1 MRRNFLKYA
10 KFISV
15 TSIVITLF
23 IAYKIAG
30 EYAASAGKERAYF
43 WTTDVIDYRFQ
54 YLVSILGLI
63 AILLIIFHRDK
74 NTKRIEIIWV
84 SLLAFSSII
93 LVFGKIWRLLVWMH

>member
-10 KFISV
+10 KFIIV
-15 TSIVITLF
+15 TSIVTSLF

-30 EYAASAGKERAYF
+30 EYAVSAGKERAYF

-63 AILLIIFHRDK
+63 AIVLIVFHRDK
-74 NTKRIEIIWV
+74 NSKRTQIIWV
-84 SLLAFSSII
+84 TLLAFFSII
-93 LVFGKIWRLLVWMH
+93 LVFCKIWRFLVWMH